1 MPSKT
6 ESFRHFSHIYFT
18 RKKPSLTISL
28 SDESLTVSLKVFPHS
43 ISQSFPSH
51 DLSEFSLTV
60 SLRVLPHSISQSF
73 PSQYLSEFSLTVS
86 LRVFPHSISQ
96 SSPSQYLSQYHH
108 TQSICVSRSCLILTL
123 EVSPQTQY
131 LCRSFPSH
139 CHPQNFTFHN
149 ISQSIP

>member
-51 DLSEFSLTV
+51 D
-60 SLRVLPHSISQSF
+60 
-73 PSQYLSEFSLTVS
+73 LSEFSLTVS